1 MSLRNWSEKTGSNA
15 SFFVFIPFNIL
26 TFRKGYTVI
35 SQTRF
40 WICFLFKNEIFIFFM
55 QAVIFSNISKIIE
68 RDSKVTTYK
77 FALLRGVIDL
87 IQDNSPYLTISEG
100 RAIFPTGLLIEKW
113 ILYYYPILESTTFIP
128 QINGDVKLAFGN
140 QLNQIIS
147 AYRPIGGFSAFY
159 NDLKNKGIPK
169 SIEQDFIALA
179 KKLQETITK
188 MPMKYIGR
196 SISNDFYS
204 IFNYQSGRPRK
215 YAFASIDIEFLIK
228 NFGSFSIPV
237 EYYDA
242 FKILGS
248 FIGGQD
254 SILFKWAEFS
264 VRASGRRLSI
274 ENVVNEV
281 LKSPITERDV
291 AESKHIYKTIL
302 KNEGK
307 VFCVW
312 TGKSI
317 SRYDVDHMI
326 PFSVWK
332 NNDLWN
338 LLPSQ
343 STTNNQ
349 KRDKIPSPD
358 LIERRKDL
366 ILYYWDLI
374 NQNQP
379 QRFKKEMQVALLG
392 INPFSSWQEFA
403 VKQLQNS
410 CDYLI
415 SNRGYDEWNIR

>member
-1 MSLRNWSEKTGSNA
+1 MQEV
-15 SFFVFIPFNIL
+15 VF
-26 TFRKGYTVI
+26 
-35 SQTRF
+35 
-40 WICFLFKNEIFIFFM
+40 
-55 QAVIFSNISKIIE
+55 ANISKIIE

-77 FALLRGVIDL
+77 YALLRGVIDL
-87 IQDNSPYLTISEG
+87 IQDNSPYITFFED
-100 RAIFPTGLLIEKW
+100 RANIPTGLLIEKW
-113 ILYYYPILESTTFIP
+113 ILYYYPILESPTFIP
-128 QINGDVKLAFGN
+128 QINGDLNLAFGN
-140 QLNQIIS
+140 QLKKIIS
-147 AYRPIGGFSAFY
+147 AYRNIGGFSAFY
-159 NDLKNKGIPK
+159 NDLKNRGVPE
-169 SIEQDFIALA
+169 SIHQDFIELA

-196 SISNDFYS
+196 SISDEYYS

-215 YAFASIDIEFLIK
+215 TTLTTIDIEFLIK
-228 NFGSFSIPV
+228 NFGAFSIPF
-237 EYYDA
+237 EYYEA
-242 FKILGS
+242 FKVLGS

-264 VRASGRRLSI
+264 VNASGKRLSI

-291 AESKHIYKTIL
+291 AESKNIYKSIL
-302 KNEGK
+302 QKEGK
-307 VFCVW
+307 VYFVW

-379 QRFKKEMQVALLG
+379 QRFEKEMQVALLG
-392 INPFSSWQEFA
+392 NNPFSSWQQNA
-403 VKQLQNS
+403 IKQLQSS
-410 CDYLI
+410 CNYLI
-415 SNRGYDEWNIR
+415 SNRGFDEWNIK